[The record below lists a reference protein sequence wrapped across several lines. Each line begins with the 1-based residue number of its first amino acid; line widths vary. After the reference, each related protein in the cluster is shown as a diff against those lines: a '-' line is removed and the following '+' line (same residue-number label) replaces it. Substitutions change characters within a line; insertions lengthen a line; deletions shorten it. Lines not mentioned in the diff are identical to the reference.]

1 MKTYNKETGRI
12 GEELARNF
20 LKDKGYEIDKSNFS
34 TRFGEIDLICKDGD
48 TTVFV
53 EVKTK
58 RGVEFG
64 TPEDMF
70 TKSKS
75 NKVQRMAS
83 VYLQGK
89 EIACRID
96 MVAIVLGESDQP
108 QRITHYPNVV
118 LW

>member
-20 LKDKGYEIDKSNFS
+20 LKEKGYQIVKSNFS
-34 TRFGEIDLICKDGD
+34 TRFGEIDLICKDGP

-70 TKSKS
+70 TKGKA
-75 NKVQRMAS
+75 NKVERMAS

-89 EIACRID
+89 EIVCRID
-96 MVAIVLGESDQP
+96 MVAIVLGENNKP
-108 QRITHYPNVV
+108 ERLTHYPNVT